1 MAAKTRSPH
10 LLFNMKLTIITL
22 QDLLYQLQV
31 SPVGEAYVANWLEL
45 RTIFGDNW
53 KDVGGI

>member
-1 MAAKTRSPH
+1 
-10 LLFNMKLTIITL
+10 MKIGIVAL
-22 QDLLYQLQV
+22 QDLLYQLDT